1 MYIYSRAKDNR
12 VVCTTYDIICVFDL
26 KEKIA
31 MFALFF
37 CRKICAD
44 ERRLR
49 QGTPAK
55 FSAHS
60 HGFIYTNICT
70 WQAGNF
76 ISTEVSMCRYA
87 RCRKNSHK

>member
-60 HGFIYTNICT
+60 HGFTYIHKHIHMASWKIYKHR
-70 WQAGNF
+70 
-76 ISTEVSMCRYA
+76 SKYV
-87 RCRKNSHK
+87 